1 MDTIIR
7 NLYAGNIFPEEDYLP
22 LSKEYE
28 QLLKKCCKDQQ
39 AFIENLKKCSDQ
51 SLMSNFQELSKEFR
65 EMTSEEITEMFID
78 GFRLGARF
86 MLEMLEDKYHYNR
99 KE

>member
-7 NLYAGNIFPEEDYLP
+7 NLYAGNIFPEEDYRP
-22 LSKEYE
+22 LSKKYE

-39 AFIENLKKCSDQ
+39 AFIEKLKKCSDQ
-51 SLMSNFQELSKEFR
+51 SLLSNFQDLSEEFQ